1 MSVGRL
7 LLPCTHCRHLGFR
20 QRDTKE
26 NDMPVDL
33 WTKMALTL
41 IAVSLAVIAWKLPFA
56 DVGHAQPGTCGAN
69 SAPCYIANN
78 SNDALKVQIINAQ
91 DFH

>member
-1 MSVGRL
+1 ML
-7 LLPCTHCRHLGFR
+7 
-20 QRDTKE
+20 
-26 NDMPVDL
+26 VDL
-33 WTKMALTL
+33 WTKMALTV

-56 DVGHAQPGTCGAN
+56 DVGHAQMGMCGSTS

-78 SNDALKVQIINAQ
+78 SNDTLKVQITNAQ